1 MNNVLNWFT
10 PSKQTWLHHCNPS
23 VKFVALFVI
32 MLFVFFG
39 RAIELYVG
47 YLICLSILLWSSCGF
62 PARKIALLHIPILL
76 SGLSSGITLT
86 LFGRGSDVIWQ
97 WWIVKIS
104 HESIHSGMMIGTKSL
119 LIGIISLLLLLTS
132 PPVKLLYSFM
142 QQLRLPAKYAYA
154 FLAGLRLVPYMLEE
168 VQLRRRAL
176 RIRRV
181 QQSRGMAGIYETIKL
196 YSIPLIAQ
204 AIRRAHRIGIAM
216 EAKQF
221 KQKRTYYYVSGF
233 SMYDWCF
240 IGVVLACTC
249 ATLAVPRIW
258 L

>member
-23 VKFVALFVI
+23 LKFVALFVI

-47 YLICLSILLWSSCGF
+47 YLICLSLLLWSSCGF
-62 PARKIALLHIPILL
+62 PVRKIALLHIPILL
-76 SGLSSGITLT
+76 SGLSSAITLT

-104 HESIHSGMMIGTKSL
+104 QESIHSGMMIGTKSL

-181 QQSRGMAGIYETIKL
+181 QQSRGLAGVYETIKL

-249 ATLAVPRIW
+249 ATLAVPKIW